1 MKLFKFR
8 DKKEKLGVIL
18 AASSFLPTF
27 IITVALCYTKY
38 IPVALIILMITQI
51 SMICGVQLCCGSL
64 ERENEKLKNKL
75 KEMEM

>member
-8 DKKEKLGVIL
+8 DKKEKWGVVL
-18 AASSFLPTF
+18 AASSFIPTF

-38 IPVALIILMITQI
+38 MTLALIVLMITQI
-51 SMICGVQLCCGSL
+51 SMLCGVQLCCGSL

-75 KEMEM
+75 KEMEI